1 MIDAMTTRRS
11 TFHVVIAFLLL
22 AGLACSADR
31 FGVVAI
37 AQTRAEVRPF
47 EMLVLGDSVVWGQG
61 LTEEKKFYTKVK
73 NAIEQQLP
81 GNRKVRQLVEAH
93 SGAVIAPKKP
103 KSCPVA
109 PGEVPIGTP
118 TLFSQVDAALT
129 TYASFG
135 VAAEDVDL
143 VLLNG
148 CINDVGFP
156 AIVNPFTSDKTISKH
171 SAKFCNQGMEKLLR
185 HVKQTFPRAVI
196 VVTGFFPI
204 VSTATD
210 RELVSK
216 LLQAFFGQS
225 KSAKILSKA
234 EKEQQKELRQAAKR
248 HQMLPNQPDWLIRR
262 LAQLSDRW
270 KTASDAD
277 LQAAVNAV
285 NTDPTAPR
293 AYLAKVD
300 FQPEDCYAAG
310 ERTSLWRITGS
321 GGGVGNLITDD
332 EMFDQRQK
340 TCRLAAAELNGFGK
354 LICPAAGTGHPNLKG
369 AQKYA
374 DAIIQKLRETPVL
387 GGR

>member
-1 MIDAMTTRRS
+1 MIDSMTKRRS
-11 TFHVVIAFLLL
+11 TFHVVIAFVLL
-22 AGLACSADR
+22 AGVMCPADR
-31 FGVVAI
+31 FVV

-47 EMLVLGDSVVWGQG
+47 EMLVMGDSVVWGQG
-61 LTEEKKFYTKVK
+61 LNEANKFYTKVK
-73 NAIEQQLP
+73 VALERELP
-81 GNRKVRQLVEAH
+81 GNRKVRQVVEAH

-103 KSCPVA
+103 KSCPTA
-109 PGEVPIGTP
+109 PGEVPIATP

-135 VAAEDVDL
+135 VAAEEVDL

-156 AIVNPFTSDKTISKH
+156 AIVNPFTSDKTITKQ

-204 VSTATD
+204 ISAATD
-210 RELVSK
+210 REVMSK
-216 LLQAFFGQS
+216 LLEAFLGRS
-225 KSAKILSKA
+225 KSVKVVKKA
-234 EKEQQKELRQAAKR
+234 EKEQQKAVRQAAKL
-248 HQMLPNQPDWLIRR
+248 HQALPDQPDWLIRR

-277 LQAAVNAV
+277 LRTAVNSV
-285 NTDPTAPR
+285 NTGSTTPTAF
-293 AYLAKVD
+293 LATVD

-310 ERTSLWRITGS
+310 KETSLWQITGS

-340 TCRLAAAELNGFGK
+340 TCRLAAADLNGFGK

-374 DAIIQKLRETPVL
+374 EEIIKKLRETPVL
-387 GGR
+387 ARR